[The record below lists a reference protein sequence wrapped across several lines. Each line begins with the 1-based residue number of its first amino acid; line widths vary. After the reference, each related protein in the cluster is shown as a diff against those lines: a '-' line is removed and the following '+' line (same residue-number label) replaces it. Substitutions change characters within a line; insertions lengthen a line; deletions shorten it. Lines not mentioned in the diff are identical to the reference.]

1 MMLSELYDLEALA
14 VRKNRTKDKTVAGPS
29 MASWTATVSM
39 GVLLEVPY
47 KALCDVRSHLANY
60 NTLKMVLQ
68 EAELVDCYNS
78 EVLLEVVAVDCN
90 LVVYVLTDVD
100 QDYIRVYSVEGFHSD
115 AHFVVPNQSRVQVV
129 AHLALQIVVPNE
141 ILELLV
147 VLVVVYLG
155 ILAVAVE

>member
-1 MMLSELYDLEALA
+1 M
-14 VRKNRTKDKTVAGPS
+14 G
-29 MASWTATVSM
+29 SWTATVSM
-39 GVLLEVPY
+39 VVRGVPY
-47 KALCDVRSHLANY
+47 KVLCEVHSHEIHLANY